1 MYISLITSKKKEELI
16 RAFTDVLKQSGH
28 FDCIQSDS
36 EFIHLESFFKDQ
48 EIFRRLKPR
57 SRHAYLVENGIK
69 QIKMK
74 LYAMMRTKASNLL
87 LQN

>member
-48 EIFRRLKPR
+48 EIGLVCTITMVPR
-57 SRHAYLVENGIK
+57 IVFN
-69 QIKMK
+69 
-74 LYAMMRTKASNLL
+74 
-87 LQN
+87 